1 MTFRTR
7 VVVAATVA
15 VVLVVLAVATAAYVA
30 SRNALLSSVDGSLAA
45 TANLALNGNRVLA
58 GGVADLRPQVVLPSG
73 TALIQNGLPVDSTV
87 LAVAQGRES
96 QAFANVAVAGQ
107 QYREIVV
114 RLLPGSIVESQL
126 TPYPLPNGGALQLAT
141 PITGLDN
148 ELGHLELELILFG
161 LGGVALALVLGLII
175 SRAALAPLNELISSV
190 EEVADTTDV
199 TKRLDPGSQD
209 ELGTLRRTF
218 NRLLAA
224 LEQSRES
231 QRQLVLDA
239 GHELRTPLTSLRTN
253 LEVIRRLD
261 ELSPEDRQVLVD
273 DVLTQ
278 LEELTTL
285 VADLSELARGD
296 QAPTEAAPF
305 RLDRVVEDAV
315 ALATTH
321 GRARGVQLDVA
332 CQPSWVMG
340 RRDRV
345 ARAVGNLLDNA
356 IKWSPDQG
364 VVEVG
369 CIGGELAVRDHGP
382 GIDPM
387 DLPHIFNRFYR
398 APGARG
404 RPGSGLGL
412 AIVAQVAE
420 EEGGS
425 VWGGNADG
433 GGALFR
439 LRFPQVRPP
448 AEGDDEDEATE
459 D

>member
-7 VVVAATVA
+7 VVAAATGA
-15 VVLVVLAVATAAYVA
+15 VVLVVLTVSIAAYVA
-30 SRNALLSSVDGSLAA
+30 SRNALLSSVDRSLAA
-45 TANLALNGNRVLA
+45 TAGLALNGHNVLA

-73 TALIQNGLPVDSTV
+73 QTLIANGLPVEPAV
-87 LAVAQGRES
+87 LVVARG
-96 QAFANVAVAGQ
+96 QAAQRFLNVAVAGQ
-107 QYREIVV
+107 QYREIAVH
-114 RLLPGSIVESQL
+114 LQPGSVVESQL

-148 ELGHLELELILFG
+148 ELSHLGLELLLFG
-161 LGGVALALVLGLII
+161 LAGVMLALLLGLTI
-175 SRAALAPLNELISSV
+175 SRTALAPLHQLISSV
-190 EEVADTTDV
+190 EEVAATTDV
-199 TKRLDPGSQD
+199 SKRLDPGSQD

-253 LEVIRRLD
+253 LEVIRRVD
-261 ELSPEDRQVLVD
+261 ELSPDDRQILVD

-285 VADLSELARGD
+285 VADLSELARGEH
-296 QAPTEAAPF
+296 APTEAAPF
-305 RLDRVVEDAV
+305 RFDRVVEDAV
-315 ALATTH
+315 ALAATH
-321 GRARGVQLDVA
+321 GRARGVHFQLA

-340 RRDRV
+340 RQDRI

-356 IKWSPDQG
+356 LKWSPDQG

-369 CIGGELAVRDHGP
+369 CVGGQVAVRDHGP
-382 GIDPM
+382 GIDPK
-387 DLPHIFNRFYR
+387 DLPHIFDRFYR
-398 APGARG
+398 APAARS

-420 EEGGS
+420 ADGGS
-425 VWGGNADG
+425 VWAGNAEG

-439 LRFPQVRPP
+439 LRFPQVAPP
-448 AEGDDEDEATE
+448 TGEDLTE